1 MQPLHFQ
8 QTCKKGVNPY
18 ERNPNVSALQGAG
31 ARGRCRARGGN
42 QFRCFHHGHG
52 RLGGS
57 AFIVNNISFCYT
69 VYMHVNSINGKRYI
83 GITKQKPEY
92 RWRSDG
98 SGYFRSPHFWGAI
111 QKYGWNNFKHIILL
125 ENADRNFA
133 CEMEQELIDLY
144 RTRDRRYGYN
154 MTAGGDGSRGWK
166 PSAETLAKRSAKL
179 RGIKRS
185 EQHRQRLREAN
196 LGKKATKET
205 REKLRESHIGK
216 KLKGHALEVAR
227 MNMAEAN
234 KKRKKSVYCIDQ
246 EGRRRDFES
255 INAAAAFYHEPILT
269 KNFKVIAES
278 GRIVNGRQWYYKEAS

>member
-1 MQPLHFQ
+1 MD
-8 QTCKKGVNPY
+8 
-18 ERNPNVSALQGAG
+18 E
-31 ARGRCRARGGN
+31 
-42 QFRCFHHGHG
+42 
-52 RLGGS
+52 S
-57 AFIVNNISFCYT
+57 AFAVNNISFYYT

-98 SGYFRSPHFWGAI
+98 SGYFRSPHFWDAI
-111 QKYGWNNFKHIILL
+111 QKYGWNNFKRIILL

-185 EQHRQRLREAN
+185 ERHRQRLREAN
-196 LGKKATKET
+196 LGKKATEET
-205 REKLRESHIGK
+205 RQKLRESHLGK
-216 KLKGHALEVAR
+216 KLTGHALEVAR
-227 MNMAEAN
+227 MNMTEAN
-234 KKRKKSVYCIDQ
+234 KKRKRSIYCIDQ
-246 EGRRRDFES
+246 KGRRRDFES

-269 KNFKVIAES
+269 KNFKVIAEL

>member
-1 MQPLHFQ
+1 M
-8 QTCKKGVNPY
+8 
-18 ERNPNVSALQGAG
+18 
-31 ARGRCRARGGN
+31 
-42 QFRCFHHGHG
+42 
-52 RLGGS
+52 
-57 AFIVNNISFCYT
+57 NNISFCYT

-133 CEMEQELIDLY
+133 CDMEQELIDLY
-144 RTRDRRYGYN
+144 HTRDRRYGYN

-216 KLKGHALEVAR
+216 KLTGHALEVA
-227 MNMAEAN
+227 MENMDRAHEM
-234 KKRKKSVYCIDQ
+234 RRKSVYCINQ
-246 EGRRRDFES
+246 EGCRYDFES
-255 INAAAAFYHEPILT
+255 IKDAAAFYHEPILA
-269 KNFKVIAES
+269 KSFKVIAET
-278 GRIVNGRQWYYKEAS
+278 GRVVNGKQWFYKHKEAS

>member
-1 MQPLHFQ
+1 M
-8 QTCKKGVNPY
+8 
-18 ERNPNVSALQGAG
+18 
-31 ARGRCRARGGN
+31 
-42 QFRCFHHGHG
+42 
-52 RLGGS
+52 
-57 AFIVNNISFCYT
+57 NNISFCYT

-133 CEMEQELIDLY
+133 CDMEQELIDLY
-144 RTRDRRYGYN
+144 HTRDRRCGYN

-205 REKLRESHIGK
+205 REKLRESHLGK
-216 KLKGHALEVAR
+216 KLTGYALEVAVEN
-227 MNMAEAN
+227 MNKAHKMR
-234 KKRKKSVYCIDQ
+234 RKSIYCIDR
-246 EGRRRDFES
+246 EGRRHDFES
-255 INAAAAFYHEPILT
+255 SKDAAAFYHEPILE
-269 KNFKVIAES
+269 KNFKVIAEA
-278 GRIVNGRQWYYKEAS
+278 GRIVNGKQWFYKHKEAS